1 MSIDKTPR
9 RVRTAFLTIF
19 FLVSVAVPGILAQK
33 KEMPLTATKPARAL
47 FIQAREKAENLEDTG
62 TLFDQVVQKDPNF
75 AFGYLFAGQT
85 NPEIQKNIAT
95 AVSLADKASPGER
108 EWILS
113 VRDANNGDFAGQL
126 SHLEQLVK
134 LHPKDKRAH
143 MQIAQYYRNR
153 GDDAT
158 ALKHY
163 ADVVKIDKKYAPVYN
178 LIGYSNMALGKY
190 PEAEAAFQSYIK
202 LIPNNA
208 NPYDSY
214 AEFLM
219 KTGRFDDSIK
229 QYQMSLDK
237 DPTFVNSYRGMGN
250 DYEYKGDYA
259 KARETYQTMFARSTN
274 DFNRDQALSS
284 TMNSWVAEG
293 NIAKALET
301 NDLRIAMAE
310 KVGDVAAV
318 INLHN
323 LAAFICADTGDAGCA
338 EKHLAMATKLAD
350 DPSLRAETKGN
361 RLFNTQSQ
369 QVRFLTVRG
378 DFDGART
385 QLEQLRQY
393 ASTRKNFER
402 AYYTSAGNV
411 ELAQKNYA
419 KANEFYAK
427 GNPSDPYLWYS
438 SAQAYEAAGDTKT
451 AMELYRKVAAFNELD
466 TVGYAL
472 VRAKAIAKIKN

>member
-1 MSIDKTPR
+1 
-9 RVRTAFLTIF
+9 
-19 FLVSVAVPGILAQK
+19 
-33 KEMPLTATKPARAL
+33 
-47 FIQAREKAENLEDTG
+47 
-62 TLFDQVVQKDPNF
+62 
-75 AFGYLFAGQT
+75 
-85 NPEIQKNIAT
+85 
-95 AVSLADKASPGER
+95 
-108 EWILS
+108 
-113 VRDANNGDFAGQL
+113 
-126 SHLEQLVK
+126 
-134 LHPKDKRAH
+134 
-143 MQIAQYYRNR
+143 
-153 GDDAT
+153 
-158 ALKHY
+158 
-163 ADVVKIDKKYAPVYN
+163 
-178 LIGYSNMALGKY
+178 MALGKY